1 MSDDRYP
8 DHQTDAASLG
18 TAAIGP
24 LAPAGRATWEAIAE
38 LASVVPPDRWAVVGG
53 QMVEIHAALAGV
65 EPHRTTDD
73 GDIAV
78 DVRAH
83 GRQAMRQVAAAFI
96 SAGFDTTFSPSG
108 VTRFQHGL
116 AKIDLLAPEGVGAD
130 VETVPPG
137 HAVQAPGA
145 TQALERSLPVAITWD
160 DRLVEVR
167 VPSLLGAII
176 AKAAGSAE
184 IASLAPDER
193 VKHQRD
199 LTFLLSLAARG
210 DMRAMASEMSK
221 RDRKRLTVA
230 VAPMVADRAHRGWRG
245 ALVVD
250 DANAAIQRLAAE

>member
-137 HAVQAPGA
+137 HAVQAPERHRRWNGA
-145 TQALERSLPVAITWD
+145 SPSPSRGTTVWSRCECRRCSARSSPRPLDQP
-160 DRLVEVR
+160 RSP
-167 VPSLLGAII
+167 PS
-176 AKAAGSAE
+176 
-184 IASLAPDER
+184 PQTN
-193 VKHQRD
+193 V
-199 LTFLLSLAARG
+199 
-210 DMRAMASEMSK
+210 
-221 RDRKRLTVA
+221 
-230 VAPMVADRAHRGWRG
+230 
-245 ALVVD
+245 
-250 DANAAIQRLAAE
+250 